1 MKRFIIA
8 IALIF
13 ASTAVVSADERPIDV
28 GQMPK
33 AAINFLNE
41 NFAGIKVLYANVER
55 EVLDTDYEVG
65 LVDGTRIDF
74 NGMGEWREVSNKRAG
89 VPSKLLPAAIVRPDL
104 TFTMLCLHA
113 VQVRAETE
121 TTTSG
126 LLILSLS
133 ATLLSAICMTR
144 YTREHSSAETSQQLS
159 KELEQLLCCHTQTT
173 NCYV

>member
-55 EVLDTDYEVG
+55 EILDTDYEVG

-89 VPSKLLPAAIVRPDL
+89 VPSKLLPAAIVDYLKANYPDAHYITIERSSRKYEVKL
-104 TFTMLCLHA
+104 TNGMEVLFTPDG
-113 VQVRAETE
+113 R
-121 TTTSG
+121 
-126 LLILSLS
+126 LIGFDD
-133 ATLLSAICMTR
+133 
-144 YTREHSSAETSQQLS
+144 
-159 KELEQLLCCHTQTT
+159 
-173 NCYV
+173 